1 MRGTVHEDKRKKG
14 TKMNLGKNIQEARK
28 KAGVTQIQL
37 AEQLD
42 VYQKDISRWE
52 RNELTPNALTLAKI
66 CKALNASADELLE
79 LNK

>member
-1 MRGTVHEDKRKKG
+1 
-14 TKMNLGKNIQEARK
+14 MNLGKNIQEVRK

>member
-1 MRGTVHEDKRKKG
+1 MCGTVHEDQRKKG

-52 RNELTPNALTLAKI
+52 RNELTPNALTLA
-66 CKALNASADELLE
+66 
-79 LNK
+79 

>member
-1 MRGTVHEDKRKKG
+1 
-14 TKMNLGKNIQEARK
+14 MNLGKNIQEARK

-52 RNELTPNALTLAKI
+52 ETN
-66 CKALNASADELLE
+66 
-79 LNK
+79 